1 MIMPTAAVAPQRKKK
16 EAPVRSL
23 RVAADRVID
32 MGANP
37 GCAVFLTRGLRAL
50 TRLVEALPAEALT
63 EAATADTDYAVL
75 VAALETPAA
84 LEEFQRYD
92 PLAEV
97 RLRGL
102 EARQQL
108 LVAEGGPLSGED
120 AARLLGISRQA
131 VDKRRRAGRLL
142 GIRVGPHR
150 YAYPSWQFA
159 EEGVLSGLE
168 DVLYDLRPHDP
179 WMQLAFM
186 VNGNLGLDGK
196 VPLEELRRGHVAA
209 VRRAA
214 RRYGEQGGV

>member
-1 MIMPTAAVAPQRKKK
+1 MPTAAVATRRKKK

-23 RVAADRVID
+23 RVAADRVVD

-50 TRLVEALPAEALT
+50 TRLAEALPSEALT
-63 EAATADTDYAVL
+63 EAAAADTDYAVL

-84 LEEFQRYD
+84 LEEFQRHN
-92 PLAEV
+92 PLAEM

-102 EARQQL
+102 EARQRL
-108 LVAEGGPLSGED
+108 LAAEGGPLSGED
-120 AARLLGISRQA
+120 VAHLLGISRQA
-131 VDKRRRAGRLL
+131 VDKRRQAGRLL

-150 YAYPSWQFA
+150 YAYPSWQFF
-159 EEGVLSGLE
+159 EDGVLPGLE
-168 DVLYDLRPHDP
+168 DVLHDLRHHDP

-186 VNGNLGLDGK
+186 VNGNLCLDGK
-196 VPLEELRRGHVAA
+196 VPLEELRRGRVAT

-214 RRYGEQGGV
+214 RLYGEQGGV